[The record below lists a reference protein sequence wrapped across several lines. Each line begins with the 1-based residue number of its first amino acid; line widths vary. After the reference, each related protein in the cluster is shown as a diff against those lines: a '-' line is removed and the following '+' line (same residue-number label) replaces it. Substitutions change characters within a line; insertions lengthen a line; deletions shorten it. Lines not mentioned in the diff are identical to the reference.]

1 MIAEEEDSDEEL
13 DAHNKL
19 KYIFFWVRQGGVLSP
34 IFYGIYVDCLV
45 DKLNKNGLGCYM
57 GSLQIGIILYADD
70 LILISASVCDLQKMI
85 NICQHE
91 LSLLSMKINP
101 KKSVCMRIGK
111 SFASECVSVSIDNE
125 MISWSSSFK
134 YLGVT
139 MTSGKKLKLDFSA
152 ARTKFYQ
159 SFNAIYNKICNSSE
173 QVITNL
179 VNTYCNST
187 LLYGLESFNFN
198 TTDLKK
204 LDMPQFR
211 GYAKIFKTFD
221 KATINW
227 CMFYLHS
234 WPASYEYTKRKIQYL
249 NKIATSNNLILL
261 KSYSYVGRQEL
272 LNICNKLNLDPTE
285 SMCN

>member
-1 MIAEEEDSDEEL
+1 
-13 DAHNKL
+13 
-19 KYIFFWVRQGGVLSP
+19 
-34 IFYGIYVDCLV
+34 
-45 DKLNKNGLGCYM
+45 
-57 GSLQIGIILYADD
+57 
-70 LILISASVCDLQKMI
+70 
-85 NICQHE
+85 
-91 LSLLSMKINP
+91 
-101 KKSVCMRIGK
+101 
-111 SFASECVSVSIDNE
+111 
-125 MISWSSSFK
+125 
-134 YLGVT
+134 

-152 ARTKFYQ
+152 ARTKSYQ

-285 SMCN
+285 SMCNWTLRKTLWDKFCIELAWTFYYFSFIYVVFSNLELNKDYISFGSFNIYSK